1 MIGRCAEYA
10 CRKEVSAM
18 NNQGQNTKAQ
28 WAAPKL
34 QRLSARLAES
44 GGTGLSDGPNTNRS

>member
-1 MIGRCAEYA
+1 
-10 CRKEVSAM
+10 M

-44 GGTGLSDGPNTNRS
+44 GLPGVSDSGNNNRS

>member
-1 MIGRCAEYA
+1 
-10 CRKEVSAM
+10 M